1 MPRLLIVIPA
11 YNEEENIVRV
21 VDDLTCRFPQY
32 DYVVVNDGSR
42 DKTAALCRAHGYRLI
57 DLPVN
62 LGLAGAFQTGLRY
75 AADNGYDCA
84 MQLDADGQHRPEYIP
99 AMLEELEDGA
109 DIVIGS
115 RFLTVKKP
123 KTLRM
128 VGSYIISWSIRQAT
142 GRAICDP
149 TSGMRLFNRAM
160 VEEFAQNLN
169 YGPEPDTIS
178 YLIKNGAAVKEVQVE
193 MGERIAGHSYLTMM
207 KSVQYMVKMAIS
219 ILLIQW
225 FRKRDTETPY
235 PERSL

>member
-21 VDDLTCRFPQY
+21 VDDLTRRFPQY

-115 RFLTVKKP
+115 RFLTVKNQK
-123 KTLRM
+123 RCA
-128 VGSYIISWSIRQAT
+128 WWAAT
-142 GRAICDP
+142 SSAGR
-149 TSGMRLFNRAM
+149 SG
-160 VEEFAQNLN
+160 
-169 YGPEPDTIS
+169 
-178 YLIKNGAAVKEVQVE
+178 
-193 MGERIAGHSYLTMM
+193 
-207 KSVQYMVKMAIS
+207 
-219 ILLIQW
+219 
-225 FRKRDTETPY
+225 
-235 PERSL
+235 